1 MEDTIIT
8 PTTATVLETSAPKR
22 PRGRP
27 RKVVGAPSVASPVSS
42 SVVASVSPVA
52 PARARIEKTVQKV
65 EKSVVSHD
73 APTVAHAAS
82 SKPLASSLAYIFC
95 VGRRKRAVA
104 RVFMYKEGKGE
115 IEVNGK
121 PMAQYFATTILQ
133 DMVRGALAQSP
144 FQKSVR
150 VVAQVSGGGLSGQ
163 AEAIRL
169 GTARA
174 LLTLDETLRP
184 SFRARGFVTRDPRE
198 KERKKPGLKRARRG
212 PQWAKR

>member
-1 MEDTIIT
+1 MEETT
-8 PTTATVLETSAPKR
+8 TTAAVSETLTTPAPKR

-27 RKVVGAPSVASPVSS
+27 RKIVAPSGAQSSAVAPD
-42 SVVASVSPVA
+42 VA
-52 PARARIEKTVQKV
+52 PAPVRVQKTAV
-65 EKSVVSHD
+65 RTEPS
-73 APTVAHAAS
+73 TVAHAAS

-95 VGRRKRAVA
+95 IGRRKRAVA

-121 PMAQYFATTILQ
+121 PMEKYFATEILQ
-133 DMVRGALAQSP
+133 DMVRGALVQSP

-150 VVAQVSGGGLSGQ
+150 VVAQVHGGGLSGQ

-174 LLTLDETLRP
+174 ILTLDETLRAT
-184 SFRARGFVTRDPRE
+184 FRARGLVTRDPRE

>member
-1 MEDTIIT
+1 MRPEQTT
-8 PTTATVLETSAPKR
+8 VATTASETPVPKR

-27 RKVVGAPSVASPVSS
+27 RKIAVAPSAVATS
-42 SVVASVSPVA
+42 A
-52 PARARIEKTVQKV
+52 PITIPAATPKRARVQKP
-65 EKSVVSHD
+65 VVPSE
-73 APTVAHAAS
+73 APTIAHAAS
-82 SKPLASSLAYIFC
+82 QKPLASSLPYIFC

-115 IEVNGK
+115 IEVNRR
-121 PMAQYFATTILQ
+121 PMTQYFPGIILQ
-133 DMVRGALAQSP
+133 DMVRGALTQSP

-150 VVAQVSGGGLSGQ
+150 VVAQVSGGGLIGQ

-184 SFRARGFVTRDPRE
+184 TFRARGFLTRDPRE

>member
-1 MEDTIIT
+1 MEETTTTTT
-8 PTTATVLETSAPKR
+8 PVLETPAPKR

-27 RKVVGAPSVASPVSS
+27 RKVAAIPSAVAASTPIAIPVIAPVRV
-42 SVVASVSPVA
+42 
-52 PARARIEKTVQKV
+52 RVQKA
-65 EKSVVSHD
+65 VVHSE
-73 APTVAHAAS
+73 PSTVAHAAS
-82 SKPLASSLAYIFC
+82 QKPLVGSLAYIFC
-95 VGRRKRAVA
+95 IGRRKRAVA

-121 PMAQYFATTILQ
+121 PMEQYFTTGILQ

-150 VVAQVSGGGLSGQ
+150 VVAQVSGGGLAGQ

-174 LLTLDETLRP
+174 LLMLDETLRP
-184 SFRARGFVTRDPRE
+184 SFRARGFITRDSRE